1 MIVNKNITQNNA
13 FTKRL
18 RRIKIIWD
26 KPETEDNTFGKAIF
40 WILENGLLR
49 KHIPECQLNQSS
61 YQSPIIK
68 ERNNHCLKSILTH
81 NISMHMVDWRFED
94 LEYLIVSIHVL
105 TLLSV
110 IKEYTFSKLHPSE
123 LMDVRFERS
132 TFYHSNSLQ
141 KYFALPVSCTWQL
154 IPEVSNNRV

>member
-18 RRIKIIWD
+18 RRIKTIWD

-40 WILENGLLR
+40 WFLENGLLR

-68 ERNNHCLKSILTH
+68 ERNNNCLKSILTQY
-81 NISMHMVDWRFED
+81 ISTHMVDWHFED
-94 LEYLIVSIHVL
+94 LEYLIVSTHVL

-110 IKEYTFSKLHPSE
+110 INEYTFSKLYPSE
-123 LMDVRFERS
+123 LMDVRLGRS
-132 TFYHSNSLQ
+132 TYYHSNSLQ
-141 KYFALPVSCTWQL
+141 
-154 IPEVSNNRV
+154 

>member
-13 FTKRL
+13 YTKRL

-61 YQSPIIK
+61 YRVPIIK
-68 ERNNHCLKSILTH
+68 ETNNHCLKSILTH
-81 NISMHMVDWRFED
+81 NVSTHMVDWRFED

-123 LMDVRFERS
+123 LMDVRFGRS

-141 KYFALPVSCTWQL
+141 
-154 IPEVSNNRV
+154 